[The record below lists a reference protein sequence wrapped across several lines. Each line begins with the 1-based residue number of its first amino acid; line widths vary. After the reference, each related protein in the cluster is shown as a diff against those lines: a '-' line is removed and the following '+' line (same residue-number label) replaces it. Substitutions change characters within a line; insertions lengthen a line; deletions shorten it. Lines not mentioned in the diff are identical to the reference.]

1 MAFSRS
7 MKNEI
12 ILFLLLAVVG
22 SSCVTNKKYVYL
34 QKEDVNKKDLPLDSA
49 MRSYQPIAFDY
60 RIQPQDL
67 LSIRFESLTPK
78 EFDFL
83 NLNAGGNNLNI
94 QQGGAGALLMGDLVD
109 EKGEVPF
116 PFLGKVQVGG
126 LTVFEIQE
134 KLQILANQYLDSPVV
149 KVRLLNYRFTLLG
162 EANNEGTITI
172 SNNRVSMIEAL
183 GLAGGLTDLA
193 DKSSIKLIRQK
204 DGNTTV
210 AYINLLEED
219 FMNSPYY
226 YVYQN
231 DILIVP
237 SLRQRPYRRYF
248 GQNLSLVVSTISLL
262 LLAINL
268 TR

>member
-1 MAFSRS
+1 
-7 MKNEI
+7 MKNDI
-12 ILFLLLAVVG
+12 ILFLLLAVLG

-49 MRSYQPIAFDY
+49 MRSYQPIVFDY

-83 NLNAGGNNLNI
+83 NLNTTAENNFNI
-94 QQGGAGALLMGDLVD
+94 QQGGALLMGDLVD

-134 KLQILANQYLDSPVV
+134 KLQKLANQYLDSPVV
-149 KVRLLNYRFTLLG
+149 KVRLLNYRFTVLG
-162 EANNEGTITI
+162 EANKEGTVTI
-172 SNNRVSMIEAL
+172 PNNRVSMIEAL

-193 DKSSIKLIRQK
+193 DKSLIKLIRQK
-204 DGNTTV
+204 DGKTTV
-210 AYINLLEED
+210 TYINLLEED

-237 SLRQRPYRRYF
+237 ALRQRPYRRYF

-268 TR
+268 TK

>member
-1 MAFSRS
+1 
-7 MKNEI
+7 MKKEI
-12 ILFLLLAVVG
+12 ILFILLVVFG

-34 QKEDVNKKDLPLDSA
+34 QKEDVNKKDLPLDTVLRA
-49 MRSYQPIAFDY
+49 YQPIAFDY

-83 NLNAGGNNLNI
+83 NLNGNASNNFNL
-94 QQGGAGALLMGDLVD
+94 QQGGGLLIGDLVD

-134 KLQILANQYLDSPVV
+134 KLQAMADQYLDSPVV
-149 KVRLLNYRFTLLG
+149 KVRLLNYRFTILG
-162 EANNEGTITI
+162 EANKEGVVTIP
-172 SNNRVSMIEAL
+172 NNRVTLIEAV

-193 DKSSIKLIRQK
+193 DKSTIKLIRQK
-204 DGNTTV
+204 DGVTSV
-210 AYINLLEED
+210 AYVNLLDED
-219 FMNSPYY
+219 FIHSPFYY
-226 YVYQN
+226 LYQN
-231 DILIVP
+231 DVIIVP
-237 SLRQRPYRRYF
+237 ALRQRPYRRYF

-268 TR
+268 SR